1 MFLNTIHSERIK
13 QGMKQKINENLSR
26 HMGLAYVGNR
36 IMGAAF
42 TLFFHFS
49 NLFFGNR
56 EYHVEDFLNF
66 QLVTLY
72 QAATEILQDQ
82 ELDDNAINIMQRF
95 LFVLR
100 TMHTVHYV
108 YVIFPY
114 QWRYIF
120 RRRLSVAMAL
130 HARLGLGSIMSQLDE
145 SLIRLVALSLH
156 EGDENVNNFV
166 DYELLKDRWE
176 NFFQNEG
183 RL

>member
-13 QGMKQKINENLSR
+13 QGMKEKINENLSR
-26 HMGLAYVGNR
+26 HMGRAYMGNR

-49 NLFFGNR
+49 NHYFGNR
-56 EYHVEDFLNF
+56 EYHVENFLNF

-100 TMHTVHYV
+100 TTQTVHYA
-108 YVIFPY
+108 YFIFPI
-114 QWRYIF
+114 QF
-120 RRRLSVAMAL
+120 ERRLTVGMAL
-130 HARLGLGSIMSQLDE
+130 HERLGRDSIMSRLDE
-145 SLIRLVALSLH
+145 SLIRTIALH
-156 EGDENVNNFV
+156 NNVDNV
-166 DYELLKDRWE
+166 GDYELLKNRWE
-176 NFFQNEG
+176 ELFQEEINQHSAA
-183 RL
+183 